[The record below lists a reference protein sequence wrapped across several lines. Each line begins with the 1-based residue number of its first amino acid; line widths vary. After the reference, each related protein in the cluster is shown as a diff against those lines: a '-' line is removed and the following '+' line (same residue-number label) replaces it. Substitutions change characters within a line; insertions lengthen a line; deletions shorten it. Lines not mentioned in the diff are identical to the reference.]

1 MHPSLRLRYAS
12 FFRVLDKS
20 ASPSGMK
27 VFWFFFSKK
36 NRKRFFLQKEAKTL
50 ILLELLGG
58 LMSVPNVPSFGMRPG
73 SRAGLTST
81 IVAGAV
87 ILALLLIWLF
97 RPFTIVDGGYV
108 GVKTFFGAPE
118 QGVLGSG
125 FHFIVPVAETVYEVS
140 TQPQLAS
147 TTETASTND
156 QQNVSTGVSVNFTIN
171 PTEAVTFWKNYR
183 DIPTLTQTIIAPIVS
198 NDTKAVTAVYNAQE
212 LITRREGVRQ
222 EIEQDVRTDLAQYR
236 VVIVTGVNITNFSYS
251 DAYNQAID
259 AKQVAQQT
267 ALEEQY
273 KLQQVQISAQQQVAQ
288 ADAQASAAVD
298 IAQGQ
303 AKATIL
309 QAQADAEAYKLKQQ
323 GLTAD
328 ILMLSAIQRWNGQLP
343 QYMSGSTPL
352 PFLQLGGTASPAVGK

>member
-1 MHPSLRLRYAS
+1 VFEAMREEPYPQLPGRPGH
-12 FFRVLDKS
+12 
-20 ASPSGMK
+20 SPS
-27 VFWFFFSKK
+27 
-36 NRKRFFLQKEAKTL
+36 N
-50 ILLELLGG
+50 
-58 LMSVPNVPSFGMRPG
+58 PFGMRPG
-73 SRAGLTST
+73 MTSAIT
-81 IVAGAV
+81 AV
-87 ILALLLIWLF
+87 CVIFVLFLGWSF
-97 RPFTIVDGGYV
+97 RPFYIVNGGYV
-108 GVKTFFGAPE
+108 GVKTFLGAPE
-118 QGVLGSG
+118 EAVLSSG
-125 FHFIVPVAETVYEVS
+125 FHFIVPLAEAVYEVS

-171 PTEAVTFWKNYR
+171 PTEAVIFWKNYR

-212 LITRREGVRQ
+212 LITRREQVRQ
-222 EIEQDVRTDLAQYR
+222 EIEQNVRADLAQYR

-288 ADAQASAAVD
+288 ADAQASAAVA

-323 GLTAD
+323 GLTPD
-328 ILMLSAIQRWNGQLP
+328 ILMLSAIQRWDGTLP
-343 QYMSGSTPL
+343 QYLSGSTAL
-352 PFLQLGGTASPAVGK
+352 PFLQVGAKANTAAPPPVGK